1 MWWDRNWKSFLGCC
15 LHHTNIWKFCLYQC
29 AVVFWSKLSFW
40 RLKDFW
46 PVCFCSWFRQIKAAG
61 GKTYFRWTKQ
71 KLNTVNPLFGPV
83 LLHQTLLYKLLWCTW
98 SRFMLVLWPQVLPWY
113 RAIHPSCLR
122 TGSRHI
128 LMHWERKISQCA
140 ELLWWSSQTTISSWI
155 NKASWHEPQP
165 LTNLRVTLQH
175 PTSSFFKSHQL
186 LLSNTCVKCWKHA
199 VHVSTDGDIIN
210 TIWDRGSGCI
220 SFLFVSLKSPIV
232 SDSCWTEVKEQIV
245 SESRSV
251 QVTNKR
257 TKT

>member
-128 LMHWERKISQCA
+128 LMHWVRKISQCA

-199 VHVSTDGDIIN
+199 VHVWALTATSLTRFE
-210 TIWDRGSGCI
+210 TEAQVASASC
-220 SFLFVSLKSPIV
+220 SFLWSLPLFLIHVELKWKSKLFLIG
-232 SDSCWTEVKEQIV
+232 SSH
-245 SESRSV
+245 
-251 QVTNKR
+251 
-257 TKT
+257 